1 MEEDKKI
8 QDSSNIQSDH
18 LVKVPWSS
26 VEGDLRR
33 RLEYY
38 LFVPLYGCEDDEERP
53 ILTPEEEEFLNK
65 IDFYK

>member
-26 VEGDLRR
+26 IDGELRR
-33 RLEYY
+33 KLEYY
-38 LFVPLYGCEDDEERP
+38 LFVPLYGYEDDEERP
-53 ILTPEEEEFLNK
+53 ILKAEELEFLNK